1 MLVHTTVTKATI
13 RERSKEEKDLFVIW
27 KQTAEKFFS
36 LFSEIQ
42 NNFLLIQYNNL
53 ILEYN
58 KYQVIKILKIQN
70 HLLKFS

>member
-1 MLVHTTVTKATI
+1 MLVHTTITKAAI
-13 RERSKEEKDLFVIW
+13 RERSKEEKG

-42 NNFLLIQYNNL
+42 NDFLLIQYNNL